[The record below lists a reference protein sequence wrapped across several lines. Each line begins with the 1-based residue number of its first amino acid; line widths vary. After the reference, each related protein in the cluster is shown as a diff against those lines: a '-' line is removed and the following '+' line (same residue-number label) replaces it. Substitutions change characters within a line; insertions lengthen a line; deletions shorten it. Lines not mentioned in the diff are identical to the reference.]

1 MWRRSTHYPL
11 AEAVRTYQ
19 ERDFRNLIKSLL
31 EYNVEQMDVDEIIVD
46 TEIDLRQ
53 MILDSNCPK
62 PPSRS

>member
-19 ERDFRNLIKSLL
+19 ERDFRNLIKSLQ
-31 EYNVEQMDVDEIIVD
+31 EYNVEHMDVEEIVVD

-53 MILDSNCPK
+53 MILDANCPK
-62 PPSRS
+62 LPSRA